1 MRMSNV
7 PIKTQIS
14 FELIK
19 DVKQSRMT
27 IESKINNTCCFWNKI
42 ISGIFLFQVLYLN
55 QFVEEN
61 S

>member
-1 MRMSNV
+1 MSAEELSKYRQLRLNV
-7 PIKTQIS
+7 TVTMI
-14 FELIK
+14 
-19 DVKQSRMT
+19 
-27 IESKINNTCCFWNKI
+27 KINNTCCFWNQI